1 MRLIAIDA
9 GFSNIKVTFY
19 NEDGALQ
26 FDKYISS
33 VAKIDNALELD
44 NDVMFNLPG
53 TTDTYVM
60 GAAALKLGRNY
71 LIDLKDYESL
81 KSVYPV
87 WVSYILTKYG
97 GIDSFDHVIIGLS
110 LAFSDKADDLLS
122 YLYDSLM
129 IEKDNYFYVL
139 PQALSCKLGYSLK
152 GLDISDTKSGSM
164 GETKLENFIILDGGF
179 YTLDWATVIGSKASA
194 GAAVGIKDSGV
205 IRIVYNIVDYLFK
218 NYQMKVSLKEGQNI
232 LDNEGVFVRRGRRYD
247 ISEQV
252 KEFTK
257 KYIGDVFDLLENQA
271 SDSLDSSDGI
281 ICVGGLAYFLAKYEN
296 DPDII
301 AEIEKHVSRSF
312 LHYPKRLSEF
322 FNSYSY
328 LKAGEKMLGLI

>member
-1 MRLIAIDA
+1 MRLIAIDL
-9 GFSNIKVTFY
+9 GYSSVKCCFY
-19 NEDGALQ
+19 SEDGALQ

-33 VAKIDNALELD
+33 VAKIDNPLEID
-44 NDVMFNLPG
+44 NDVMFNLG
-53 TTDTYVM
+53 SDTYVM

-71 LIDLKDYESL
+71 LIDIKDYESL

-87 WVSYILTKYG
+87 WISYLLNKYG

-110 LAFSDKADDLLS
+110 LAFSDKADDLLA
-122 YLYDSLM
+122 YLYDTLM

-152 GLDISDTKSGSM
+152 GLDITDTNTGSM
-164 GETKLENFIILDGGF
+164 GEAALNNYLIVDGGF

-194 GAAVGIKDSGV
+194 GAAVGVKDSGIV
-205 IRIVYNIVDYLFK
+205 RIVYSIADFLFRNFQLK
-218 NYQMKVSLKEGQNI
+218 ISLKEGQNI
-232 LDNEGVFVRRGRRYD
+232 LDKGGVFIRRGRRYD

-257 KYIGDVFDLLENQA
+257 KYLGEVFDLLENQA
-271 SDSLDSSDGI
+271 ADSLDASDGI

-296 DPDII
+296 DPDVS
-301 AEIEKHVSRSF
+301 AEIEKHVSKSF
-312 LHYPKRLSEF
+312 LHYPTHHAEF
-322 FNSYSY
+322 FNAFSY